1 MGLFPFFVGVV
12 IAGEYTHWRSF
23 WKFEMYQRGS
33 YWYSCPRKV
42 GNFWVQQTRGEEGVV
57 MITLFFFPFCR
68 IVPFLVFLIPLLVH
82 FELNLCIFSSF
93 FDLVLWWVSF
103 LFFLLLKCFLFSPFV
118 FFGYLVCLVWTLN
131 GLFLAEN

>member
-57 MITLFFFPFCR
+57 MITLFFFLF
-68 IVPFLVFLIPLLVH
+68 VELFL
-82 FELNLCIFSSF
+82 
-93 FDLVLWWVSF
+93 F
-103 LFFLLLKCFLFSPFV
+103 LFFWFPCWSTLNWISVYSLPFLIWYFDGLVFFFFCCWNVSSFLLLFSLDILSVLF
-118 FFGYLVCLVWTLN
+118 
-131 GLFLAEN
+131 GLWMDSF